1 MAEHDILLNMILRPG
16 QSQAERMPAA
26 LAAHYV
32 DVDERTAAD
41 LLRSLRKL
49 AAQIRYYADDP
60 MTPAGNWADFF
71 PADDAAIAGLLA
83 HDGGEATPHLALLA
97 AFLELYKL
105 PQELLNRITG
115 RHLDFFYKEVLRF
128 AGKGA
133 VPDRAHLLVEL
144 KKNAQPLVIGPEQQ
158 FLAGKTR
165 SYAPEFATVL
175 THAQVRELKSF
186 FVETTGHGRVL
197 MAPVANSA
205 DGLGAPL
212 DPADP
217 KWQGFGHP
225 DLPQAAIGFALAAP
239 VLRMRE
245 GTRTI
250 TVTLTLASVKEVVNS
265 AMLRDAF
272 EVFLT
277 GEKQWLGP
285 YRPHESTVTAGPNG
299 TSLLRFF
306 LTLPASEQAVVDYEA
321 RVHGGAWASDAPVL
335 QVLLREECRSIGYNE
350 LENLVLGAA
359 EIEVEVTGLHPQ
371 TLENDAGLLDG
382 TKVFLPFGNQPAMGS
397 RLSIGCPEVLDKQ
410 LSELSLAIQWHDAP
424 PQFATRYKGYG
435 ERKVANDDFT
445 AAVSFD
451 EGGTWQCRCSGEPLF
466 SSVNATLERVMTFR
480 APGQV
485 KASGKATEAAR
496 LHGLHNIKAQWAA
509 SMVKGRLLT
518 QPAYCKPK
526 ATAPESR
533 KGVVTISLER
543 DFLHTTYRRKS
554 VELVVTYSRTG
565 EGSLSLI
572 DEPYTPAIR
581 SLTLGYRA
589 QSGAVAVG
597 RIAADPVTLDDC
609 LDSDL
614 QFFHVT
620 PFGQMREHGF
630 QREQMGFI
638 ADTRVHLLPRFDHRG
653 ELLIGLA
660 QVQGGDSVSLLFQVA
675 EGSADPDLPSQPIAW
690 SILCDNYWRPLGTEG
705 VVRDTTNQLLTSGIV
720 TFVLPTGAGTDNT
733 LLPSG
738 LIWLRATVDRD
749 PASVAQLIE
758 VAANA
763 VLIRQTS
770 GDPTL
775 PATVLPAGSI
785 GKMRSQPAG
794 IKSFRQPYA
803 TFGGRSTESEV
814 DFRRRVAERLR
825 HKNRC
830 QTPWDYERIVLEA
843 FPAVHRVKCIP
854 HATGDSWLAPGNVLL
869 TVIPDLRNRN
879 GVNPLQPKVDA
890 DTLARIVEHV
900 RARCG
905 GQVAI
910 RARNP
915 RYQQVHLDCRVRLH
929 RGYGFNISSKEIEQ
943 AIIRRLSPWAFDQS
957 RQDIGFGG
965 VISKS
970 VLLDFIEALPTVD
983 YVEELRMHSYSGDA
997 VNTVDLD
1004 EVRPQT
1010 PDAILVSAPNHR
1022 IREA

>member
-26 LAAHYV
+26 LEAHYA
-32 DVDERTAAD
+32 DVDERNSAE
-41 LLRSLRKL
+41 LLHSLRKL
-49 AAQIRYYADDP
+49 AAQIHYYADDP
-60 MTPAGNWADFF
+60 TTPAGNWADFF

-83 HDGGEATPHLALLA
+83 HDGGEAKPHLALLA

-105 PQELLNRITG
+105 PQELLNRISG
-115 RHLDFFYKEVLRF
+115 HHLDFFYREVLHF

-133 VPDRAHLLVEL
+133 APDRAHLLVEL
-144 KKNAQPLVIGPEQQ
+144 KKNAQPLIIGPEQH

-165 SYAPEFATVL
+165 CYAPEFATVI

-186 FVETTGHGRVL
+186 FVDTIGHGRVL

-205 DGLGAPL
+205 DGLGSAL
-212 DPADP
+212 DPSDP

-225 DLPQAAIGFALAAP
+225 ALPQAAIGFALAAP

-250 TVTLTLASVKEVVNS
+250 AVTLTLAPVKETVTS
-265 AMLRDAF
+265 AVLKDAF

-285 YRPHESTVTAGPNG
+285 YRPHEPTVTAGPNG
-299 TSLLRFF
+299 TSLLGFS
-306 LTLPASEQAVVDYEA
+306 LTLAASEQAVVDYEA
-321 RVHGGAWASDAPVL
+321 KHHGGAWTGEAPIL
-335 QVLLREECRSIGYNE
+335 QVLLREECRSVGYGE
-350 LENLVLGAA
+350 LGHLILGKA
-359 EIEVEVTGLHPQ
+359 EIDVEVTGLRPE
-371 TLENDAGLLDG
+371 TLENDTGLLDG
-382 TKVFLPFGNQPAMGS
+382 NKVFLPFGNQPAKGS
-397 RLSIGCPEVLDKQ
+397 RLLIGCPEALNKQ
-410 LSELSLAIQWHDAP
+410 LTELSLAIGWHDAP
-424 PQFATRYKGYG
+424 PQFATRYKDYG
-435 ERKVANDDFT
+435 ENDVANNDFT
-445 AAVSFD
+445 TTVSFND
-451 EGGTWQCRCSGEPLF
+451 GGTWHCRRVGEPLF
-466 SSVNATLERVMTFR
+466 VSTDATRERVMTFSSSGHAKAPIHPNEATRLR
-480 APGQV
+480 ALQ
-485 KASGKATEAAR
+485 
-496 LHGLHNIKAQWAA
+496 NIKGHWAA
-509 SMVKGRLLT
+509 SMVKDRLLT
-518 QPAYCKPK
+518 QPAFLIPK
-526 ATAPESR
+526 VTVPPVQ
-533 KGVVTISLER
+533 KGVVTLSLER

-554 VELVVTYSRTG
+554 VELVVTYSRSRRST
-565 EGSLSLI
+565 LNLI

-589 QSGAVAVG
+589 SSGAVTVG
-597 RIAADPVTLDDC
+597 RIAAEPVTLDDC

-614 QFFHVT
+614 HFYQIT

-630 QREQMGFI
+630 QREQMGFL
-638 ADTRVHLLPRFDHRG
+638 ADKRVHLLPRFDHQG

-660 QVQGGDSVSLLFQVA
+660 RVEGGDSVSLLFQVA
-675 EGSADPDLPSQPIAW
+675 EGSADPDQPSQPITW
-690 SILCDNYWRPLGTEG
+690 SVLCDNYWRPLGEEG
-705 VVRDTTNQLLTSGIV
+705 VVRDTTNQFLTSGIV

-733 LLPSG
+733 LLPGG
-738 LIWLRATVDRD
+738 LLWLRGTVDRD
-749 PASVAQLIE
+749 PASVARLIE

-763 VLIRQTS
+763 VLVRQTGVDS
-770 GDPTL
+770 TL

-803 TFGGRSTESEV
+803 TFGGRAAETDV
-814 DFRRRVAERLR
+814 DFHRRVAERLR

-830 QTPWDYERIVLEA
+830 LTPWDYERIVLEA

-869 TVIPDLRNRN
+869 VLIPDLRNRN

-890 DTLARIVEHV
+890 DTLARIAKHV
-900 RARCG
+900 QARCG

-910 RARNP
+910 RVRNP
-915 RYQQVHLDCRVRLH
+915 RYQQVHLDCKVRLH
-929 RGYGFNISSKEIEQ
+929 RGHGFNTSSKELEQ
-943 AIIRRLSPWAFDQS
+943 AIIRTLSPWAFGES
-957 RQDIGFGG
+957 GQDIGFGG

-970 VLLDFIEALPTVD
+970 VLLDFIEELPFVD
-983 YVEELRMHSYSGDA
+983 YVEELRMNSYSGVP
-997 VNTVDLD
+997 VNTIDLD